1 MSSPRPAGVTI
12 KTLFLLNMQLP
23 VAHNTWLGKEKG
35 VAGGDRLFIYIKLLS
50 ELLVHIPWCMDI
62 SFYVSFNGQKSMLN
76 SVTLCF
82 PSTIWQVICYYISL
96 FILNPIV
103 FISFQV
109 FLTYYLNPWNVER
122 FSTSVNVILVSAT
135 FFKNAVGLYYG
146 VPYCMLLWDQN
157 CLL

>member
-1 MSSPRPAGVTI
+1 
-12 KTLFLLNMQLP
+12 
-23 VAHNTWLGKEKG
+23 
-35 VAGGDRLFIYIKLLS
+35 
-50 ELLVHIPWCMDI
+50 
-62 SFYVSFNGQKSMLN
+62 MLN

-122 FSTSVNVILVSAT
+122 FSTSVNIILVSAT